1 MDGGEDPVTRAER
14 LRALGELHDRWVAD
28 NLAAASECFA
38 PQGRKAGSDYNQHHV
53 DLDAPVEAQD
63 EFDRQAMAILR
74 GQD

>member
-1 MDGGEDPVTRAER
+1 MTRDER
-14 LRALGELHDRWVAD
+14 LRALADLHKRWVAD
-28 NLAAASECFA
+28 NLAAAAECFA

-63 EFDRQAMAILR
+63 EFDRQALAIVR